1 MFLSFRCHGHIQIR
15 GESGMRANLLPAV
28 VAAILPFSAHAG
40 GFDRAL
46 MKLAPQERAHQAC
59 VIKGLDVVRRDPRL
73 RHADRMKTS
82 ILSPS
87 TLQGTLLSAK
97 GGAVRANHHW
107 YAIEFTCRLSDD
119 FLQATSF
126 SFQLGQEIAQN
137 KWETYGLWR

>member
-1 MFLSFRCHGHIQIR
+1 
-15 GESGMRANLLPAV
+15 MRTNLPPAV
-28 VAAILPFSAHAG
+28 VAAILPFAAHAG

-59 VIKGLDVVRRDPRL
+59 VIKGLEVVRHDPRL
-73 RHADRMKTS
+73 RHADRMKTG
-82 ILSPS
+82 ILAPP

-107 YAIEFTCRLSDD
+107 YAIKFTCQLSND
-119 FLQATSF
+119 FLRATSF
-126 SFQLGQEIAQN
+126 SFELGQEIAQN

>member
-1 MFLSFRCHGHIQIR
+1 
-15 GESGMRANLLPAV
+15 MRTNLLPAV
-28 VAAILPFSAHAG
+28 VAAILPFAAHAG

-59 VIKGLDVVRRDPRL
+59 GIKGLEVVRHDPRL
-73 RHADRMKTS
+73 RHADRMKTG
-82 ILSPS
+82 ILAPP

-107 YAIEFTCRLSDD
+107 YAIKFTCQLSND
-119 FLQATSF
+119 FLRATSF
-126 SFQLGQEIAQN
+126 SFELGQEIAQN